1 VIITRDYPGSPEN
14 HPKITRKAEEKS
26 YITRKSPVKLGKKL
40 PPHPA
45 SPENHPQILKNHPRW
60 AIYKVYILWY
70 NTVNNH

>member
-1 VIITRDYPGSPEN
+1 MSFRSFFRDH

-45 SPENHPQILKNHPRW
+45 SPENHPPI
-60 AIYKVYILWY
+60 
-70 NTVNNH
+70 